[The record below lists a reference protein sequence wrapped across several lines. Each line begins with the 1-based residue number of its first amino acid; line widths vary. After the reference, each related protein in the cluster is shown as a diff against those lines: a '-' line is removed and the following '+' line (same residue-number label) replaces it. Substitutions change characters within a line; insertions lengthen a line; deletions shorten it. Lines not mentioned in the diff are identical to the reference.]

1 VCAAMASCGNARSCA
16 PNCGSPATVTETA
29 ARLLNDLPIADIG
42 IEEVP
47 IEEIIGQ
54 VFRGRQ
60 ACATAAK

>member
-1 VCAAMASCGNARSCA
+1 M
-16 PNCGSPATVTETA
+16 E
-29 ARLLNDLPIADIG
+29 NDLPIADIG

-60 ACATAAK
+60 AARHAAK